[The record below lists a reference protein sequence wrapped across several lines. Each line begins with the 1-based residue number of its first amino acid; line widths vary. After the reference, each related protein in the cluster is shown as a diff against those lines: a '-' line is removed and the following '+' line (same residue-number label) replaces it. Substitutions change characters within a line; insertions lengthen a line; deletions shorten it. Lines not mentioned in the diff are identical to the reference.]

1 MATSSTLVHGRRGR
15 HRDLQASG
23 TRAAV
28 LGAGDGLLTNVS
40 LILGVAGAHPAAS
53 TVRLAGFSG
62 LLAGAFSMAAGEL
75 VSVRAQDELAEREVA
90 VERNE
95 IADDPPGER
104 AELAEM
110 YEDKGLAPDQAAT
123 VASILMSNDELALD
137 AHARLELGVDPH
149 EPPSARRAA
158 LASFVS
164 FSLGALIPLLP
175 WLFGAGTAAI
185 VASIALS
192 GFAALASGPPSGGS
206 RAPESFGPRCANLSR
221 RPWPP
226 A

>member
-1 MATSSTLVHGRRGR
+1 
-15 HRDLQASG
+15 
-23 TRAAV
+23 
-28 LGAGDGLLTNVS
+28 
-40 LILGVAGAHPAAS
+40 
-53 TVRLAGFSG
+53 
-62 LLAGAFSMAAGEL
+62 
-75 VSVRAQDELAEREVA
+75 
-90 VERNE
+90 
-95 IADDPPGER
+95 
-104 AELAEM
+104 M
-110 YEDKGLAPDQAAT
+110 YEDTGLAPDQAAT

-137 AHARLELGVDPH
+137 THARLELGVDPH

-158 LASFVS
+158 VASFVS

-192 GFAALASGPPSGGS
+192 GFAALAGVGAAIGRFTGAEVVRTVS
-206 RAPESFGPRCANLSR
+206 RNSSR